1 MKTRAELKMDAK
13 QQLKGNYG
21 LAIGV
26 LLTTVAISLLVFVP
40 FIGGILVF
48 LAAPSLALGVIM
60 VYQRFAHYEKPSYEE
75 MFHGFQYFGKA
86 LLLYILV
93 AVFTFLWSLLLIVPG
108 IVKSFSYS
116 MSFYILAEHPEM
128 TALEALNES
137 KRIMDGHK
145 LDLFVLMLS
154 FLGWMILCSLTF
166 GILLLYVEP
175 YMYATYVNFYN
186 MVKEQH
192 TISGPEIVQGQ

>member
-13 QQLKGNYG
+13 QQLRGNYG

-26 LLTTVAISLLVFVP
+26 LLTMVAISLLVLIP

-48 LAAPSLALGVIM
+48 LAAPSLSLGVIM
-60 VYQRFAHYEKPSYEE
+60 VYQKFARYEKPSYEE

-137 KRIMDGHK
+137 KLR
-145 LDLFVLMLS
+145 S
-154 FLGWMILCSLTF
+154 T
-166 GILLLYVEP
+166 
-175 YMYATYVNFYN
+175 
-186 MVKEQH
+186 
-192 TISGPEIVQGQ
+192 